1 MDLIGTDRS
10 MERSI
15 PSSKSHTVDSDM
27 DLTWNP
33 MWYEYVGYLA
43 RSYDW
48 TDAEKQKYI
57 LEKWVL

>member
-15 PSSKSHTVDSDM
+15 LFSKSRTVDSDM

-48 TDAEKQKYI
+48 TDAEKNKSTFNGY
-57 LEKWVL
+57 